1 MKKELVFSLAAMA
14 VGVAQAQYF
23 AGVEVGSARTS
34 LGSATSE
41 IESFYVDLFQSPA
54 TASYDKSVTSFRIF
68 GGTALNSKT
77 NIEVG
82 YVNFGDANI
91 NVQTNFVGFNIA
103 QQVTFANSGFDVS
116 ALYQPFDNGFY
127 VKGGLHATKSE
138 FDVKTFVNSSLDS
151 VVSGSESGVGLLYGL
166 GYQAAVAEGLNVRAS
181 IVRYQ
186 NLGGESDSEMDFI
199 SLGVS
204 KSF

>member
-14 VGVAQAQYF
+14 VGVAQAQMSV
-23 AGVEVGSARTS
+23 GVEGGSARTS
-34 LGSATSE
+34 LGAATAD
-41 IESFYVDLFQSPA
+41 IDSFYEDLFQSPA
-54 TASYDKSVTSFRIF
+54 TASYDKSVATFRIF
-68 GGTALNSKT
+68 GGMAVNAKT
-77 NIEVG
+77 NVEGG

-91 NVQTNFVGFNIA
+91 NVQTNFFGINIA
-103 QQVTFANSGFDVS
+103 QQATIANSGFDVS

-138 FDVKTFVNSSLDS
+138 FDVKTYVAGSLDS

-186 NLGGESDSEMDFI
+186 NLGGESESKMDLI